1 MGIIAANS
9 EYVIAAKAL
18 VAPARMIDTTIADPA
33 PTCPASPLIAVPMA
47 AKIPAPMMAPMP
59 SAVSCSGPSER
70 RRPPPASPSAMHWST
85 VLRRNSCVALDKQRR
100 QHQRDRAQ
108 QPDQHVERRAGGVL
122 ERIADRVTHDGRPV
136 GGAAPPALPPPPAG
150 FLGLVPRPAA
160 VVH

>member
-9 EYVIAAKAL
+9 EYVIAADAL

-59 SAVSCSGPSER
+59 SAVSCSDPSER

-85 VLRRNSCVALDKQRR
+85 VLRRNSCVALDKQRSEEHTSELQSPCNLVCR
-100 QHQRDRAQ
+100 LLLEKKKDILDDRSTWI
-108 QPDQHVERRAGGVL
+108 E
-122 ERIADRVTHDGRPV
+122 TH
-136 GGAAPPALPPPPAG
+136 
-150 FLGLVPRPAA
+150 
-160 VVH
+160 